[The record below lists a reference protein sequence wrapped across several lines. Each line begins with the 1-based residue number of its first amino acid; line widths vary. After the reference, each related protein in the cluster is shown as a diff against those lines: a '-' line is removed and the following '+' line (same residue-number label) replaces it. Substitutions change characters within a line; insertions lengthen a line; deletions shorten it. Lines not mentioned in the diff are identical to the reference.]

1 MPDFIESETLLKTKT
16 LICKTQNA
24 NWKHNLFLKNQPKD
38 LTQVLAN
45 GLRYPRWGGRRDAV
59 QLEKC

>member
-1 MPDFIESETLLKTKT
+1 LPKTKT

-24 NWKHNLFLKNQPKD
+24 KFTDEKILESQPND

-45 GLRYPRWGGRRDAV
+45 GLRYPRWGGRGQGLRAV
-59 QLEKC
+59 

>member
-1 MPDFIESETLLKTKT
+1 MPDFIEPDILLKTKT

-24 NWKHNLFLKNQPKD
+24 NLKHNLFLKNWPKD

-45 GLRYPRWGGRRDAV
+45 GLR
-59 QLEKC
+59 